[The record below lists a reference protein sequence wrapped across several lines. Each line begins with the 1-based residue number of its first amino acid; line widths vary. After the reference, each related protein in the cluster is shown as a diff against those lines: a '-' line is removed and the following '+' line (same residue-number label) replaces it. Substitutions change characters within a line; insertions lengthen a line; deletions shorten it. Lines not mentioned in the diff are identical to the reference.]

1 VNYLISR
8 HRVENFETWYRAFA
22 SGEDAQRAAGLH
34 LLHLL
39 RDADDLDV
47 VVMFFRVDDLDAARA
62 YAAERQG
69 ARADAGVM
77 GETEFTVLS
86 DHSGR

>member
-8 HRVENFETWYRAFA
+8 HRVDNFETWYRAFA

-39 RDADDLDV
+39 RDADDPDV
-47 VVMFFRVDDLDAARA
+47 VVMFFRADDLDTARA
-62 YAAERQG
+62 YVATRRE
-69 ARADAGVM
+69 ARPGSGVV
-77 GETEFTVLS
+77 GDTEFIVLS
-86 DHSGR
+86 DYSGQ